1 MRRAAP
7 RLRGLAVL
15 GSLVAAA
22 LPALPAHAAVVT
34 EKYFVPTVGG
44 AVIRVEVTRDPAFD
58 PQPVILT
65 YSPYNSLSGLSNPSA
80 DGTATRY
87 NPRGFAR
94 ATADVLGTRGS
105 TGCWDYGGPLEQQS
119 GVDVVKFLAGK
130 RADTAGKPISW
141 SNGKVAMTGVS
152 YDGTTAN
159 MVAATGIPELKA
171 IVPVAAIS
179 HWYGYAYH
187 GGVRYLGNSRQPA
200 DEGFDTPLLFDYGF
214 GRTVAQDDPA
224 MAQQRI
230 VACEDESLAH
240 TQQGYS
246 RAPDYTQFWRERDY
260 RKDAE
265 RFRAAV
271 LVVHGWQD
279 YNVKQDEGLSLYEA
293 LPVDDPE
300 TEDVVEGVPFKLLW
314 LTQGAHVGGSGPGY
328 QSLVDR
334 FFEQTLKG
342 VDRGLEDLATPVM
355 TLGRSATG
363 PNAAYTPEASWP
375 PAGTANV
382 ALHLGRQFDT
392 IPGVPSVGPVG
403 TTGEY
408 GWLAATPQSSG
419 TGWAHANP
427 GTVSEELTLKDPTN
441 REMARPNGQVVRG
454 HGYVS
459 LFQESPPLAGDTRIA
474 GRAVLDTWVNPLNAS
489 QHLTPILVEVLAN
502 GNLQLV
508 ERGFLNLD
516 YRNGLSTAQP
526 ATGWQRAKVTF
537 LPQDYTF
544 KAGSRIGLILQGSNT
559 VWAVPGNPGLLS
571 YSMGGPVPG
580 QGQVGTS
587 LILPLVNPPSDP
599 AALFTP

>member
-7 RLRGLAVL
+7 RLRTLAIL
-15 GSLVAAA
+15 AGLVAAA
-22 LPALPAHAAVVT
+22 LPALPAQAAVVT

-65 YSPYNSLSGLSNPSA
+65 YSPYNSLSGVDDPSA

-94 ATADVLGTRGS
+94 AAADVLGTRGS
-105 TGCWDYGGPLEQQS
+105 TGCWDYGGPMEQQS

-130 RADTAGKPISW
+130 RADTAGNFISW

-179 HWYGYAYH
+179 RWYGYAYH
-187 GGVRYLGNSRQPA
+187 EGIRYLGNSREPI
-200 DEGFDTPLLFDYGF
+200 DEGFDTPLLFTHGF
-214 GRTVAQDDPA
+214 ARTVPQDDPA
-224 MAQQRI
+224 MAQHRV
-230 VACEDESLAH
+230 VACEDEYLTHA
-240 TQQGYS
+240 QQGYS
-246 RAPDYTQFWRERDY
+246 RAPNYTQFWRERDY
-260 RKDAE
+260 RKDADS
-265 RFRAAV
+265 FRAAV

-279 YNVKQDEGLSLYEA
+279 YNVKQDEGLALYEA
-293 LPVDDPE
+293 IPVDDPE
-300 TEDVVEGVPFKLLW
+300 TEDVIEGVPFKLLW
-314 LTQGAHVGGSGPGY
+314 MTQGPHGGGSGPGY
-328 QSLVDR
+328 QTLVDR

-342 VDRGLEDLATPVM
+342 EDHGLEDLATPVM
-355 TLGRSATG
+355 TLGRSAMG
-363 PNAAYTPEASWP
+363 ANPAYTPEESWP
-375 PAGTANV
+375 PVGTKDV
-382 ALHLGRQFDT
+382 SLYLGRSFDCV
-392 IPGVPSVGPVG
+392 PGAPCAGVAGS
-403 TTGEY
+403 TGEY

-427 GTVSEELTLKDPTN
+427 GTISEELTLNDPAN

-459 LFQESPPLAGDTRIA
+459 LFQESPPLARDTRIA
-474 GRAVLDTWVNPLNAS
+474 GRAVLDTWVNPLTAS
-489 QHLTPILVEVLAN
+489 QHLTPILVEVLAD
-502 GNLQLV
+502 GTLELV

-516 YRNGLSTAQP
+516 YRNGLAQAEP
-526 ATGWQRAKVTF
+526 ATGWQHAKVTF

-544 KAGSRIGLILQGSNT
+544 EAGSRIGLILQASNT
-559 VWAVPGNPGLLS
+559 VWAVPGNPGMLS
-571 YSMGGPVPG
+571 YSMGGSVPG

-587 LILPLVNPPSDP
+587 LILPLVDPPSNP
-599 AALFTP
+599 AALFGS

>member
-1 MRRAAP
+1 MTARRLA
-7 RLRGLAVL
+7 LRALVPALVL
-15 GSLVAAA
+15 AAA
-22 LPALPAHAAVVT
+22 LPATPAQAAVVT
-34 EKYFVPTVGG
+34 STYFVPTVGG

-58 PQPVILT
+58 PQPVILK

-94 ATADVLGTRGS
+94 AVADVLGTRGS
-105 TGCWDYGGPLEQQS
+105 TGCWDYGGLLEQQS

-130 RADTAGKPISW
+130 RADTAGNSITW
-141 SNGKVAMTGVS
+141 SNGSIGMMGTS

-187 GGVRYLGNSRQPA
+187 EGVRYLGNSRAAA

-214 GRTVAQDDPA
+214 ARTVHQDDPA
-224 MAQQRI
+224 MAQQR
-230 VACEDESLAH
+230 VVQCEDESIAH

-246 RAPDYTQFWRERDY
+246 RSPNYTQFWQERDY
-260 RKDAE
+260 RKDADK
-265 RFRAAV
+265 FRAAV
-271 LVVHGWQD
+271 LVAHGWQD

-314 LTQGAHVGGSGPGY
+314 LSQGAHGSPSGAVY
-328 QSLVDR
+328 QTLVDR

-342 VDRGLEDLATPVM
+342 VDHGLEDVATPVM
-355 TLGRSATG
+355 TLGRSSSGANTT
-363 PNAAYTPEASWP
+363 YTPEAAWP
-375 PAGTANV
+375 PVGTREV
-382 ALHLGRQFDT
+382 PLYLGRNFDT

-408 GWLAATPQSSG
+408 GWLATTPQSTG

-427 GTVSEELTLKDPTN
+427 GTVSEEFTLEDPAN

-459 LFQESPPLAGDTRIA
+459 LFQESPPLLHNVRIA
-474 GRAVLDTWVNPLNAS
+474 GRAVLDTWVNPATAS
-489 QHLTPILVEVLAN
+489 QHLTPLLVEVLEDGTVN
-502 GNLQLV
+502 LV

-516 YRNGLSTAQP
+516 YRDGLAQAAP
-526 ATGWQRAKVTF
+526 AAGWQHARVTF

-544 KAGSRIGLILQGSNT
+544 TARSRIGLILQASNT
-559 VWAVPGNPGLLS
+559 VWAVPGNPGMLS
-571 YSMGGPVPG
+571 YSMGGAVPG
-580 QGQVGTS
+580 QGNVGTS
-587 LILPLVNPPSDP
+587 LILPLVNPPADP
-599 AALFTP
+599 TALFTP